1 MGNEGS
7 TNCHISSSESKF
19 GGSTFSSDR
28 INCDYKI
35 NDRFSAGVYGSNDSQ
50 AGGPTKGGEG
60 YGGGINF
67 GFKFGWMF
75 LIKMFK

>member
-7 TNCHISSSESKF
+7 THCYLSGSKSKF
-19 GGSTFSSDR
+19 GGTTFTSDR
-28 INCDYKI
+28 LNCDYKI
-35 NDRFSAGVYGSNDSQ
+35 NDRTSAGVYVSNDSSY
-50 AGGPTKGGEG
+50 GGPTKGGEG
-60 YGGGINF
+60 YGGGVNF

>member
-7 TNCHISSSESKF
+7 THCHVSGSESKF
-19 GGSTFSSDR
+19 GGTTFSSDR
-28 INCDYKI
+28 LNCDYKI
-35 NDRFSAGVYGSNDSQ
+35 NDRTSAGAYVSNDSSY
-50 AGGPTKGGEG
+50 GGPTKGGEG
-60 YGGGINF
+60 YGGGLNF